1 VINIRKFFRLFRNEN
16 KTESEKAQVLLEPQL
31 ESGAKFTEK
40 RSLRK
45 LNNEYSYSTF
55 FTMDQSRQ
63 SARVNLYRFLK
74 DTIPA
79 LNSSIWT
86 WISLSASPLRIQI
99 EGTENSTL
107 IEDATEIL
115 EKMFARA
122 YDNRNQKF
130 SGLEGLLQEFYSSL
144 YITGSVAGELIALP
158 GGDGIDYFYFIDP
171 ASLGFEMKTGNW
183 QIYQE
188 QENKKVW
195 FDRMATYFY
204 GLKAD
209 SVNPA
214 GYSLLKSIP
223 FVARIEQQLMNDMHK
238 SMHNAGYQ
246 RIHVKVKPPERLAG
260 ESEQNYTQ
268 RANTYFEKTA
278 GMFRDFRPEDNP
290 ITWDDVQIEYI
301 GPSSRVSSSNSWY
314 INHRAVIE
322 DICAGTHLAPFM
334 LGYSYGTTH
343 NWAMFKYELVQ
354 REVRSVQMAAARFLE
369 WMANLELALKG
380 FDLECRI
387 EFRNEV
393 VYGLTDKL
401 NAEETRVKTIIQ
413 KKEAGLIDADEARRE
428 LESGRVDL

>member
-1 VINIRKFFRLFRNEN
+1 MKIIKNFFGLLRNRGIS
-16 KTESEKAQVLLEPQL
+16 KPKESQILLSVPR

-40 RSLRK
+40 RTFDK
-45 LNNEYSYSTF
+45 LNDDYSYSTF
-55 FTMDQSRQ
+55 FPMGQSRQ
-63 SARVNLYRFLK
+63 MARVNLYRFLR
-74 DTIPA
+74 DAIPA
-79 LNSSIWT
+79 LNSSLWT
-86 WISLSASPLRIQI
+86 WISLSASPSRIVI
-99 EGTENSTL
+99 EGTENNEL
-107 IEDATEIL
+107 IDEATEVV
-115 EKMFARA
+115 ESMFARA
-122 YDNRNQKF
+122 YDNRHQKF

-144 YITGSVAGELIALP
+144 YTTGSVAGELIALP
-158 GGDGIDYFYFIDP
+158 GGNGIDYFYFIDP
-171 ASLGFEMKTGNW
+171 ASLGFEMRNGNW

-188 QENKKVW
+188 QENRKVW
-195 FDRMATYFY
+195 FDQTATYFY

-209 SVNPA
+209 SINPA

-223 FVARIEQQLMNDMHK
+223 FVARIEQQLMQDMHK

-246 RIHVKVKPPERLAG
+246 RIHVKVTPPERLAG

-268 RANTYFEKTA
+268 RANTYFERTA

-380 FDLECRI
+380 FDLDCRI